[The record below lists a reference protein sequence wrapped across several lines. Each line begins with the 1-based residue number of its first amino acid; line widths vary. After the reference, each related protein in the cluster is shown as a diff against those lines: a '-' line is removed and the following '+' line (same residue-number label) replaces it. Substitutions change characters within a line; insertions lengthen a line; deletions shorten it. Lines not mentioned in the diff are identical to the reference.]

1 MLIPKKILYL
11 RPSEIN
17 SHKNSVR
24 QQNDEY
30 ELNSLAVSVAANG
43 IIEPLTVRRSYN
55 GGYTLISGHRRL
67 NAARIAG
74 LRRVPCIIQNADNL
88 SCEILA
94 LTENLQR
101 SDLHFFEEASAIERI
116 INTYNI
122 SASEVAARLGIALP
136 TVSAKLR
143 LLILSERHRR
153 RITSAALTEAHA
165 LALLKLPD
173 HARDTALD
181 RIISEGMSVRAAESY
196 IDTLLFPEEE
206 PQEIDLSQTLSEN
219 EPTREPVR
227 KAAIGDEKL
236 FSNSLLKL
244 VTTMQNAG
252 FCAHSRKYETET
264 YIEYRVRIQKSLPE
278 SPAQLKLDVRV

>member
-153 RITSAALTEAHA
+153 RITSAALAEAHA
-165 LALLKLPD
+165 LAVLKLPD

-206 PQEIDLSQTLSEN
+206 PQVIDLSQTLSEN